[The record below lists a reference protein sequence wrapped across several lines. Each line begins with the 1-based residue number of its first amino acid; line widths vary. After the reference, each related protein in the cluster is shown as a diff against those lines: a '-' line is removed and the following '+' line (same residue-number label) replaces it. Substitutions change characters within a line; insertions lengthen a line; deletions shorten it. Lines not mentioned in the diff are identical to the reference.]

1 MDPWSGGEGCGGV
14 RGMNLVQTTLFMG
27 RSPHPVHSCK
37 VPQSLSTDHLKGL
50 DGLWLCRALAPL
62 AYLHG
67 GRL

>member
-1 MDPWSGGEGCGGV
+1 
-14 RGMNLVQTTLFMG
+14 MNLVQTTLFMG